1 VEFLCSRNNLI
12 IELISFSLS
21 KLVKGESKLKLKL
34 TAAILAGKIAFW
46 LSRLRG
52 YQGTSLPGLVA
63 RKIHRGSLRDL
74 AVQVRK
80 KIIIISGTNGKT
92 TTSNMVVEML
102 LDAGYNIIANRE
114 GANMITGVTTSF
126 IMNAGIGGSIDCDY
140 AVLEVDEASIPAV
153 LAEVTPGVVVL
164 TNFFRDQLDRY
175 WELDKI
181 IRVIRDALTM
191 LKHTTLVLNAD
202 DPLVAQFAKN
212 TGLPSVFYGLGK
224 HGRCVKTSSQTREA
238 KFCPFCGTQLIYNY
252 FHYGQLGDYRCP
264 GCFFERPEPVVEALE
279 PVAAKGSTVCRLVCD
294 NENMSLT
301 IRAQGLYNVYNAL
314 AALSVGQCLGI
325 DIKII
330 LDSLGKYQPVTGR
343 MEKFSYHGKPAF
355 LNLVKNPTGFN
366 EAIATLHT
374 AGGTKDI
381 FIAINDNEA
390 DGIDISWLWDVDF
403 EMLGSD
409 HQSYLCFICSG
420 QRSEEI
426 ALRLKYAGIP
436 VEKITVNREIKPAV
450 NSTLAGC
457 GGSTFLF
464 TTYTALWP
472 VHKIINHLAA
482 KEGND
487 DPCVSSVS

>member
-1 VEFLCSRNNLI
+1 
-12 IELISFSLS
+12 
-21 KLVKGESKLKLKL
+21 LKLRL
-34 TAAILAGKIAFW
+34 SAAILAGKTAFW

-52 YQGTSLPGLVA
+52 YKGTSLPGLVA
-63 RKIHRGSLRDL
+63 RKFYRDSLREL

-80 KIIIISGTNGKT
+80 KIIVVSGTNGKT
-92 TTSNMVVEML
+92 TTSNMIVEIL

-126 IMNAGIGGSIDCDY
+126 IMNAGIGGSVDCDY

-181 IRVIRDALTM
+181 IRVIRDALVT
-191 LKHTTLVLNAD
+191 LKYTTLVLNAD

-224 HGRCVKTSSQTREA
+224 HRQCIRTSSQTREA
-238 KFCPFCGTQLIYNY
+238 KFCPFCGTQLVYDY

-264 GCFFERPEPVVEALE
+264 GCYFERPDPVVEALE
-279 PVAAKGSTVCRLVCD
+279 PVAAKGSTRCRVIYD
-294 NENMSLT
+294 NESMSMT
-301 IRAQGLYNVYNAL
+301 IHTQGLYNVYNAL
-314 AALSVGQCLGI
+314 AALLVGMHLGI
-325 DIKII
+325 NIKII
-330 LDSLGKYQPVTGR
+330 LDSLGKYQPVAGR
-343 MEKFSYHGKPAF
+343 MERFSYHGKPAF
-355 LNLVKNPTGFN
+355 LILVKNPTGFN
-366 EAIATLHT
+366 EAIAALHN
-374 AGGTKDI
+374 AEGTKDI

-390 DGIDISWLWDVDF
+390 DGLDISWLWDVDF
-403 EMLGSD
+403 ELLGSD
-409 HQSYLCFICSG
+409 HRSYLRFNCSG

-436 VEKITVNREIKPAV
+436 VEKIAV
-450 NSTLAGC
+450 NKNIKSAVNNTLAGC
-457 GGSTFLF
+457 AGSTFLF

-472 VHKIINHLAA
+472 VHRIVDRLAA
-482 KEGND
+482 KEGVD
-487 DPCVSSVS
+487 DPCMSSVP